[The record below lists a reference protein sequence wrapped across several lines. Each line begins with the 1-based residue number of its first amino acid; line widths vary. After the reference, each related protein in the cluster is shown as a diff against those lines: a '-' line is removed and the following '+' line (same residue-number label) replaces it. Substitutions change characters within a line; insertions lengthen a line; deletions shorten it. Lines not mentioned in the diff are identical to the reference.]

1 MKRLFSLIC
10 TFTAI
15 CAAITSCSKDLEGIQ
30 SKAPFTDIKVEFSAT
45 MPEFKSG
52 EILDTKASMES
63 VVRIRWTKN
72 DRLAVINLSTKKVLG
87 GCMIADNN
95 GINTTFSSLN
105 LVGTIHTGDKFVFIL
120 DNQSTIAGATEKDFE
135 PFTIDIS
142 SQEGNSDNVPIVV
155 YAEYTA
161 TKDNEIEAVNL
172 DFNYLVSYVQLAVA
186 ALPARTT
193 ITEISI
199 DNIGNSCDFDITGSG
214 TFKVQPKKGS
224 ITLTEDFS
232 ADGKGAKV
240 RYFSCFES
248 PAQSSAREA
257 HISANGALHSTSWL
271 KAGLS
276 IGYYYQSVATG
287 FTNENIQFV
296 DEAFK
301 SYCVSHY
308 DLNGDGELSFA
319 EAAAVTDYVAFNASE
334 KSSIKNVYE
343 LPYFP
348 TELGLPIFSG
358 CTALSQ
364 IIIPGTVT
372 SIPAHAFENCISL
385 TDISLPSGIIS
396 IGENAFKG
404 CVNLKSFHGDLA
416 TADNRFLIKD
426 GHLMAFAPAEL
437 TEISLSTGITNI
449 DDGVFDGCS
458 KITSIVFPQT
468 LQTIGKKSFA
478 NCSKI
483 SVIRLPENVTSV
495 GDNAFE
501 GCTSLRSLFCDAL
514 FPPFV
519 GSKAFEK
526 CSAEFHVSVSSSSE
540 ETYKNSDW
548 NQYNVSSA
556 QPFNEIWYTTTD
568 KQTFNYGSPSYFGA
582 TGVISN
588 VYVGD
593 QGILIFDGDITKVE
607 MPSYLYGR
615 ANLKSISLPEST
627 VSIGDGAFYGCSNL
641 QTINPGFVLS
651 IGKQAFYNCSKLESF
666 SCSTVTSIGQEAFA
680 ACSNMVSLS
689 VPNIESIGMG
699 MCASCT
705 KLVTVNL
712 GIKNKTAGERCF
724 YSCKALESFSFAG
737 FSTIPAYCLSSCI
750 KINRVTIPASVKRIE
765 NTALPSNI
773 AIYIDDLSNW
783 CTMEKVNPS
792 KYSLYYNDNLLDNL
806 IVPND
811 VTSIADKAFYGAI
824 SIGSITIGDNVQT
837 IGANALDCGASS
849 IHIGANVTSG
859 DIVIN
864 DGMSVYVKDIK
875 QWCKL
880 HTGVDYL
887 TSDAVRYYNLYLNN
901 NLVTHLIIPDDVET
915 INDYCFQ
922 GINSITSVS
931 LGNDVRHI
939 GTGAFKYC
947 SMLTNA
953 ELNNGLES
961 IGDNAFYGCIRITS
975 VNIPNTII
983 NIGAGAFRGTEIGG
997 DLVLPQSLSTLGSS
1011 AFTATNIKSVTLQSP
1026 VPELR
1031 YTFSQC
1037 PELETVSL
1045 PEGQQSIGYGAFS
1058 YCSKLSSI
1066 IIPSTI
1072 ETILDDAFANCS
1084 NLASINLP
1092 EGLKTIG
1099 KRAFYSCSSYN
1110 FTSLTIPS
1118 TVTLLSNQFLLNAA
1132 AIKYIYCKATIPP
1145 TLPSGSIDIPGGL
1158 IKIYIP
1164 SGSMST
1170 YTANTDWSK
1179 YSSYFEEMEF

>member
-1 MKRLFSLIC
+1 MKKTLFSLFCAVIS
-10 TFTAI
+10 I
-15 CAAITSCSKDLEGIQ
+15 CATLSSCSKEVGSVQ
-30 SKAPFTDIKVEFSAT
+30 PVTSNSDIKVELSAT

-63 VVRIRWTKN
+63 VVRIRWAKN

-95 GINTTFSSLN
+95 GINTTFSSSN

-142 SQEGNSDNVPIVV
+142 NQEGNADNVPIVV

-161 TKDNEIEAVNL
+161 TKNNEIEAVNL
-172 DFNYLVSYVQLAVA
+172 DFSYLVSYVQLAVA
-186 ALPARTT
+186 ALPAKTT
-193 ITEISI
+193 IAEISI

-287 FTNENIQFV
+287 FTNENIQFA

-301 SYCVSHY
+301 AYCVSHY

-319 EAAAVTDYVAFNASE
+319 EAAAITEYADFSSSE
-334 KSSIKNVYE
+334 KSLIKNVYE

-348 TELGLPIFSG
+348 AELGLPSFSG
-358 CTALSQ
+358 CTALTQ
-364 IIIPGTVT
+364 ILIPGTVT
-372 SIPAHAFENCISL
+372 SIPSHAFENCTSL
-385 TDISLPSGIIS
+385 TDISLPSGVNS

-404 CVNLKSFHGDLA
+404 CSNLKSFHGDLA

-437 TEISLSTGITNI
+437 TDISLSTGITNI
-449 DDGVFDGCS
+449 DDGVFDDCT

-478 NCSKI
+478 NCSKL

-519 GSKAFEK
+519 GSNAFEN

-540 ETYKNSDW
+540 EIYMNSDW
-548 NQYNVSSA
+548 NQYNVSSG

-568 KQTFNYGSPSYFGA
+568 NQTFNYGSPSYFGA

-588 VYVGD
+588 VYIGD
-593 QGILIFDGDITKVE
+593 KGILIFDGDITKVE
-607 MPSYLYGR
+607 MPIYLYGR

-641 QTINPGFVLS
+641 QTINPGLVLS
-651 IGKQAFYNCSKLESF
+651 IGEKAFYECSKLESF
-666 SCSTVTSIGQEAFA
+666 SCPSVTSIGKQAFA
-680 ACSNMVSLS
+680 GCSNMTSFIT
-689 VPNIESIGMG
+689 PNIETIGEG

-705 KLVTVNL
+705 KLETVNI
-712 GIKNKTAGERCF
+712 GTKSKSAGEACF
-724 YSCKALESFSFAG
+724 YRCNLTSFSFDG
-737 FSTIPAYCLSSCI
+737 FSTIPNRILQLNNNLSQ
-750 KINRVTIPASVKRIE
+750 VTIPSSVR
-765 NTALPSNI
+765 SI
-773 AIYIDDLSNW
+773 AKDAFSTTVDIHIDDLTNW
-783 CTMEKVNPS
+783 CTKEMNPDFAYRLYLNNERVN
-792 KYSLYYNDNLLDNL
+792 NL
-806 IVPND
+806 IIPD
-811 VTSIADKAFYGAI
+811 EVTSIADYAFKNA
-824 SIGSITIGDNVQT
+824 SINTIYIGDNVQT
-837 IGANALDCGASS
+837 IGTDAFACGASS
-849 IHIGANVTSG
+849 VHVGANVVSG
-859 DIVIN
+859 DITIYN
-864 DGMSVYVKDIK
+864 GMSVYVKDIK

-880 HTGVDYL
+880 HTGVKYIS
-887 TSDAVRYYNLYLNN
+887 SDAVQYYSLYLND
-901 NLVTHLIIPDDVET
+901 NLITQLIIPDDVET

-931 LGNDVRHI
+931 LGNGVRNI
-939 GTGAFKYC
+939 GTGAFQYC

-953 ELNNGLES
+953 ELNYGIES
-961 IGDNAFYGCIRITS
+961 IGANAFYHCIRLTS
-975 VNIPNTII
+975 VNLPNTII
-983 NIGAGAFRGTEIGG
+983 NIGGSAFCGTEIGG

-1026 VPELR
+1026 VAELR

-1037 PELETVSL
+1037 SELETVSL

-1072 ETILDDAFANCS
+1072 ETILDDAFANCY

-1092 EGLKTIG
+1092 EGLRAIG
-1099 KRAFYSCSSYN
+1099 KRAFYSCYSYN

-1118 TVTLLSNQFLLNAA
+1118 TVSLLSNEFLLNAA
-1132 AIKYIYCKATIPP
+1132 AIKYIYCKATTPP
-1145 TLPSGSIDIPGGL
+1145 TLPSGSIDIPRDL

-1170 YTANTDWSK
+1170 YTANTDWLK